1 MRSRKLRITC
11 CRMVYLLSCCLAV
24 AELTLIIGSWIV
36 NAMLPDSGV
45 SSFLSSEGIRWF
57 IGGFSSFVL
66 SPYLS
71 WIILIGMAYGVFSRS
86 GLRNATYKS
95 DSFQLRLG
103 YQVAVVVFSVL
114 VLALVLLAFLPH
126 AILVNA
132 SGKLLHSSFSRG
144 LVPAVCFII
153 TVTSFVYG
161 VCIQRFRTAHSVFSA
176 MKNGITV
183 VTPLFVLY
191 IFFILFYR
199 SLLFVYNF
207 TFTAL
212 PQ

>member
-1 MRSRKLRITC
+1 MRSRKLRLNC
-11 CRMVYLLSCCLAV
+11 CRMVYYLSCCLAV
-24 AELTLIIGSWIV
+24 AEVALVIGSWIV

-45 SSFLSSEGIRWF
+45 SSMLSSEGIRWF

-71 WIILIGMAYGVFSRS
+71 WIILIGMAYGMFCRS
-86 GLRNATYKS
+86 GLRSATYHS
-95 DSFQLRLG
+95 DSFQMRLG
-103 YQVAVVVFSVL
+103 FQVAAVVFVVL
-114 VLALVLLAFLPH
+114 VLALSLLSFLPH

-132 SGKLLHSSFSRG
+132 NGKLLDSSFSRG
-144 LVPAVCFII
+144 FVPAACFIV
-153 TVTSFVYG
+153 TMTSFVYG
-161 VCIQRFRTAHSVFSA
+161 VCVQRFRSVHSVFSA

-183 VTPLFVLY
+183 VTPLFIVY
-191 IFFILFYR
+191 FFFVLFYR
-199 SLLFVYNF
+199 SLLFVCNF